1 VQDQSGLAGTIGA
14 QDSYALATRHVQ
26 INPAQSFVA
35 VWVLVT
41 KVGYD

>member
-1 VQDQSGLAGTIGA
+1 VQNQSGFAGTVGA
-14 QDSYALATRHVQ
+14 QDSYALATRHMQ

-41 KVGYD
+41 KVSYD